1 MNYISILLIGVYF
14 ISIVER
20 NFIGRFYYESIL
32 DTSGIKE
39 LVFGNGFAYHLWN
52 TRNQESEY
60 MYVINT
66 RIYLDLPVR
75 HLRSHMYVILIIL
88 TRSRNG
94 NHSYNQSRADNYHQN
109 SKIFPSDGKRY
120 VECRLGVGGLANKMF
135 GLVSS
140 FVVASLL
147 NATLICMTVLLRSHF
162 SSI

>member
-1 MNYISILLIGVYF
+1 MNCICIFLIGFSF

-20 NFIGRFYYESIL
+20 NFIGSFYYESVL

-60 MYVINT
+60 MYVINSK
-66 RIYLDLPVR
+66 ILLDLPVR
-75 HLRSHMYVILIIL
+75 HLRSHMYVLL
-88 TRSRNG
+88 RVFMRSRNG
-94 NHSYNQSRADNYHQN
+94 NHSYIQNRSDNNYQN
-109 SKIFPSDGKRY
+109 SIIFLFDGKRY

-140 FVVASLL
+140 FVIASLL
-147 NATLICMTVLLRSHF
+147 NATLMCMTVNLY
-162 SSI
+162 IPY